1 MDTMT
6 DAEWEEYERREAE
19 DADAAHWRRCEEYTE
34 MVLTTPAPPV
44 ANGQGDEDNAMGKPK
59 VTAAKL
65 RRLEF
70 VLKEL
75 DMLLGELPDDSKGTS
90 LVRQGRDKLYSGYI
104 ALLIEQE

>member
-1 MDTMT
+1 
-6 DAEWEEYERREAE
+6 
-19 DADAAHWRRCEEYTE
+19 
-34 MVLTTPAPPV
+34 
-44 ANGQGDEDNAMGKPK
+44 MGKPK